1 MKNLE
6 TTEGAVSVVG
16 RSCEL
21 VWAVPENDEID
32 DDFAEKVELEGEGG
46 KTEDR
51 LEIEEEFA
59 IWFADVPDRCE
70 IVVSG
75 PVVLLATTGEASF
88 EFEDNEDLL
97 VSDRTGVDGCG
108 GVPVERLPRKERN
121 PPDFFSTAAAF
132 EVCSSAIGSIVLH
145 PGGMSSLEVTT
156 VFLIESSQA
165 ARFLAKKRCDIGLL
179 RTIGRFLVNFKLFV
193 IDFAMLEPENESGG

>member
-59 IWFADVPDRCE
+59 IWFADVPDIQYSRQRYAGFCKIRFRFRCTW
-70 IVVSG
+70 
-75 PVVLLATTGEASF
+75 L
-88 EFEDNEDLL
+88 
-97 VSDRTGVDGCG
+97 
-108 GVPVERLPRKERN
+108 
-121 PPDFFSTAAAF
+121 
-132 EVCSSAIGSIVLH
+132 
-145 PGGMSSLEVTT
+145 
-156 VFLIESSQA
+156 
-165 ARFLAKKRCDIGLL
+165 
-179 RTIGRFLVNFKLFV
+179 
-193 IDFAMLEPENESGG
+193 